1 MCATHLRKILQQ
13 ARMYKHM
20 VLWKLKDSAEGLS
33 KVELAVEVKKR
44 LETLPGIISE
54 IEDFEVGI
62 NIGAYGASFFDV
74 SLICTE
80 CR

>member
-62 NIGAYGASFFDV
+62 NIGAYGALFFDV
-74 SLICTE
+74 SLICTV